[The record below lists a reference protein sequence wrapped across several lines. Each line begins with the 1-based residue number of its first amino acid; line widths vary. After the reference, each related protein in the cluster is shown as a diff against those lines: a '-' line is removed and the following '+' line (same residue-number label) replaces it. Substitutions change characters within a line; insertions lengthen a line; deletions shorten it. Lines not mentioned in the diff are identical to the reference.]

1 MVKKSSA
8 SKGRDEEKESPLLC
22 IFIVCVVFVGQED
35 LNILSLVEAHQEFL
49 CCQRLL

>member
-1 MVKKSSA
+1 MEKKSSA

-22 IFIVCVVFVGQED
+22 IFFVCVVFVGQED
-35 LNILSLVEAHQEFL
+35 LNILSRVEAHPEVL